1 MAKRTGQ
8 HLCIADHENY
18 NMIDLNAGLL
28 FPLLPLS
35 QAPDAEP
42 AKPSITVITDNEFLI
57 LSWNGATSMGL
68 FITGDGDPVRGT
80 LEWSAHPISVS
91 EYDVSSSLR
100 THAIDGEHSLRF
112 SARHVAHA
120 GQHCRGS

>member
-42 AKPSITVITDNEFLI
+42 AKPSITVVTDNEFLI
-57 LSWNGATSMGL
+57 LSWNGTTTMGL
-68 FITGDGDPVRGT
+68 FVTGEGDPVRGT

-91 EYDVSSSLR
+91 EYPTKRVHFDSIHSICSLQ
-100 THAIDGEHSLRF
+100 LP
-112 SARHVAHA
+112 ARHVAHA
-120 GQHCRGS
+120 GWLYRDS